1 MILSGNG
8 KSGFAL
14 VILISSACGNDGA
27 STDTDG
33 ASASSSSS
41 TTSVTASTGT
51 SGNSNSDSVTDS
63 TAGTD
68 SGNSATAGTN
78 PTEAV
83 TTGTGSTGAT
93 TEPLTSGPSTDTA
106 STTDVGT
113 TSDGT
118 TGDSTTG
125 TTGDGTTSDGT
136 TGTTGDGTTGD
147 GTTGDGTTG
156 DPIVCGNLEVVYR
169 DFKPLHVDF
178 GCHMFGNIAR
188 PGLVEPLIGKD
199 QKPVFNANLPA
210 PPGNWNG
217 SVPQITSAQSFSEWY
232 NTKDGTNVAVLGE
245 LALMEIKPG
254 LWSFA
259 SNSFYPLTDK
269 GFGNNV
275 TPNWA
280 NATFPDRN
288 GSFTT
293 EIHTS
298 FLYEMGQVFNFQ
310 GDDDVWVFIDGK
322 LAMDLGGLHPSVTGA
337 INLDTLGLVPG
348 ETYSLDVF
356 HAERCESGSNF
367 RIDTS
372 INCFIPM

>member
-33 ASASSSSS
+33 ASASSASS

-51 SGNSNSDSVTDS
+51 TGNSNSDSVTDS

-118 TGDSTTG
+118 TGDGTTG
-125 TTGDGTTSDGT
+125 STGDSTTGDGTT
-136 TGTTGDGTTGD
+136 GTTGD

-178 GCHMFGNIAR
+178 GCHMYGNIAR

-217 SVPQITSAQSFSEWY
+217 SVPQITSAQSFAEWY

-254 LWSFA
+254 LWSYA

-275 TPNWA
+275 TPNWGG
-280 NATFPDRN
+280 ATFPDRN

-322 LAMDLGGLHPSVTGA
+322 LAMDLGGLHPSVNGA

>member
-14 VILISSACGNDGA
+14 VILIASACNNDGA
-27 STDTDG
+27 STETDG

-51 SGNSNSDSVTDS
+51 TAGSNSDSVTDS

-78 PTEAV
+78 PTEASA
-83 TTGTGSTGAT
+83 TGTGSTSAT

-118 TGDSTTG
+118 TGDG
-125 TTGDGTTSDGT
+125 TTGDGTTGDGT
-136 TGTTGDGTTGD
+136 TGTTGD

-199 QKPVFNANLPA
+199 QKPVFNANVPA

-245 LALMEIKPG
+245 LALMEIMPG

-288 GSFTT
+288 G
-293 EIHTS
+293 
-298 FLYEMGQVFNFQ
+298 
-310 GDDDVWVFIDGK
+310 
-322 LAMDLGGLHPSVTGA
+322 
-337 INLDTLGLVPG
+337 
-348 ETYSLDVF
+348 
-356 HAERCESGSNF
+356 
-367 RIDTS
+367 
-372 INCFIPM
+372 